1 VIRALICDLD
11 DTLFPA
17 RTIPRVV
24 VQPVFDAVVAANR
37 GPAAMDARTLERA
50 LAAAW
55 TQPFDEVAAEFGLP
69 RQLQRAWSR
78 ANASLQLTDRL
89 TPYSDV
95 DALRRLALRRYL
107 VTTGYERFQRSKVVA
122 LGMES
127 DFEAVY
133 VDALDIPHRR
143 PGKQRLFQLILTTHG
158 FAPSEVA
165 VVGDGPSEIRGGNAL
180 GLATIQILHEG
191 VTKLSEAQYHI
202 STFVELPAVLR
213 GYGAAPA

>member
-11 DTLFPA
+11 DTLYPSGS
-17 RTIPRVV
+17 IPVSV
-24 VQPVFDAVVAANR
+24 VQPVFDAMVAANQ
-37 GPAAMDARTLERA
+37 GPGAMDASTLERA

-55 TQPFDEVAAEFGLP
+55 RHPFDQVAAQFGLP
-69 RQLQRAWSR
+69 RQLQRVWSR
-78 ANASLQLTDRL
+78 ANASLHLTDRL
-89 TPYSDV
+89 APYPDV
-95 DALRRLALRRYL
+95 DVLRRLALRRYL

-143 PGKQRLFQLILTTHG
+143 PGKQRLFQLILTTHA

-165 VVGDGPSEIRGGNAL
+165 VVGDGPSEIRAGNAL
-180 GLATIQILHEG
+180 GLATIQILREG

-202 STFVELPAVLR
+202 ADFIELPEVLR
-213 GYGAAPA
+213 RHGAAPA